1 VWVDLCDADTDVL
14 AALAQGLNAAW
25 SPSAARPNFP
35 GQPIV
40 PTTTQI
46 ATHLVHCGELI
57 AL

>member
-1 VWVDLCDADTDVL
+1 MWVDLCDADTDVL

-40 PTTTQI
+40 PTTTQL
-46 ATHLVHCGELI
+46 ATHLVHCELI